1 MPVQT
6 ALEPPTLTVHRMH
19 YLRHSASLGLVA
31 SLTLGLAGCNA
42 TNPARPP
49 LQEKFGSEETYSRL
63 IAGSPAQSCEAARRA
78 LLSQGYILV
87 NTKADLIDAKKS
99 FQPGPEAQ
107 LEMMIRVVCLPD
119 TPPDQWSLVFVTA
132 IQDSYALKKSATSA
146 SVGLGGIGSVSL
158 PFSSTSEALV
168 KVGSETI
175 SSEKF
180 YDSFFDLVR
189 RYLTDDTTKTE

>member
-1 MPVQT
+1 MSLV
-6 ALEPPTLTVHRMH
+6 PPSRW
-19 YLRHSASLGLVA
+19 LVA
-31 SLTLGLAGCNA
+31 FSTVCITLLAGGCA
-42 TNPARPP
+42 TKAPPRPA
-49 LQEKFGSEETYSRL
+49 LQEKFGSEDTYSRL
-63 IAGSPAQSCEAARRA
+63 IQGSPAQSCEAARRA

-87 NTKADLIDAKKS
+87 NTHAELIDAKKS
-99 FQPGPEAQ
+99 FQPALESQ
-107 LEMMIRVVCLPD
+107 QEMMIRVVCLPD

-132 IQDSYALKKSATSA
+132 IQDSYALKKSANSA

-189 RYLTDDTTKTE
+189 RYLADDAAP

>member
-1 MPVQT
+1 MRVHPPTT
-6 ALEPPTLTVHRMH
+6 ALP
-19 YLRHSASLGLVA
+19 SATWGLVVCLALGLGA
-31 SLTLGLAGCNA
+31 CAPT
-42 TNPARPP
+42 TPARPA
-49 LQEKFGSEETYSRL
+49 LQEKFGSEDTYSRL
-63 IAGSPAQSCEAARRA
+63 IQGSPAQSCEAARRA

-87 NTKADLIDAKKS
+87 NTKPELIDAKKS
-99 FQPGPEAQ
+99 FQPALESQ
-107 LEMMIRVVCLPD
+107 QEMMIRVVCLPD

-189 RYLTDDTTKTE
+189 RYLADDAGP

>member
-1 MPVQT
+1 MICYPFQAFPAA
-6 ALEPPTLTVHRMH
+6 ALC
-19 YLRHSASLGLVA
+19 
-31 SLTLGLAGCNA
+31 LTLLASGCA
-42 TNPARPP
+42 TQAVVRPA
-49 LQEKFGSEETYSRL
+49 LQEEFESEDTYSRL
-63 IAGSPAQSCEAARRA
+63 IQGSPAQSCEAARRA

-87 NTKADLIDAKKS
+87 NTKAELIDAKKS
-99 FQPGPEAQ
+99 FQPAPEVQ
-107 LEMMIRVVCLPD
+107 QEMMIRVVCLPD

-175 SSEKF
+175 ASEKF

-189 RYLTDDTTKTE
+189 RYLADENAKEE